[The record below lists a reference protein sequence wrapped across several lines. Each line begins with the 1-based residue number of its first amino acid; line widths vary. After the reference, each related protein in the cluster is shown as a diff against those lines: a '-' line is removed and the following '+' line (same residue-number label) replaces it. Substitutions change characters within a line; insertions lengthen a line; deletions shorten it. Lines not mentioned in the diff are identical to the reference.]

1 MREIKSING
10 LRVISASEG
19 ASLGTVSQ
27 VVVDLATGAVVGLI
41 IGNGAAER
49 GLVAAD
55 IQTIGTD
62 VVMVASAE
70 VARPLADFPEIE
82 QRKASSVHLVPV
94 FTSAGRRLGVVSS
107 IFIDPLEKV
116 VTHYEVSS
124 GAIKDLADGL
134 LVMPIIPGAV
144 HGQDAVIVPDEG
156 VRAGGRET
164 GGLFARFSQWGDSA
178 RKQYQQVAESAEKM
192 VETGSEA
199 LKKEAAVVRE
209 KAKEVGEKAKVAGE
223 KAAEKAKE
231 VGEKAVDKAKEATEK
246 AKEAGE
252 HAVDKAKDVGEM
264 IGEKATE
271 VGAKAKDA
279 VTHLGDEDSDEAKPA
294 EEASAEPC
302 SADKPECASTED
314 CDEGCKPA
322 RDCGCGCDSQE
333 S

>member
-27 VVVDLATGAVVGLI
+27 MVVDLATGAVVGVI
-41 IGNGAAER
+41 VGNGAAER
-49 GLVAAD
+49 GVAAAD
-55 IQTIGTD
+55 IQTIGSD
-62 VVMVASAE
+62 VIMVASGD
-70 VARPLADFPEIE
+70 VAKPLADLPELE
-82 QRKASSVHLVPV
+82 KRKTSSVHLVPV

-107 IFIDPLEKV
+107 IFIDPLEKT
-116 VTHYEVSS
+116 VTNYEVSS

-134 LVMPIIPGAV
+134 LIMPIISGAV
-144 HGQDAVIVPDEG
+144 HGQDAVIVPDDG
-156 VRAGGRET
+156 VREVGREAGG
-164 GGLFARFSQWGDSA
+164 LLARFSQWGDSA

-192 VETGSEA
+192 AQSGSEV

-209 KAKEVGEKAKVAGE
+209 KAKVVGEK
-223 KAAEKAKE
+223 
-231 VGEKAVDKAKEATEK
+231 VGEKAKEATEK
-246 AKEAGE
+246 AKEVGE

-279 VTHLGDEDSDEAKPA
+279 VTHLGDEDSDEAKPVDAAA
-294 EEASAEPC
+294 EACAPQTEC
-302 SADKPECASTED
+302 SEGDKPS
-314 CDEGCKPA
+314 
-322 RDCGCGCDSQE
+322 CGCGCDSQE